1 MIFNSGSPLS
11 PKVYLE
17 IGNVEVNYFS
27 ISRFELDLCANSHDT
42 LTIYMNGI
50 PSKAITDYV
59 SAPVRFTLSSGAG
72 RSQEFVGYVLYVEPE
87 YDSSAPIVNQYI
99 FYTAKIVCFGASVA
113 MKSTKSRVWGS
124 TTIYKIAQEIAAQYK
139 FSLSVVRD
147 EFVIRNAVQANE
159 SDWEFLVRL
168 CETYGYSMSVH
179 GTHMRIWDPFLAIG
193 RRFSFE
199 RLVPPNT
206 YSGPTP
212 GSILSFKGTFGY
224 LTPDGESYKYR
235 VSSIDDAGS
244 IAMVSDPQI
253 GPVPS
258 WSGYGET
265 PQYTSTLVDSA
276 MSIGEGQK
284 LIEAERKKN
293 FAFNAHV
300 QISAGAGI
308 IPGGIVSVEGYE
320 ANFEGLWYVRDV
332 KHTIG
337 GTTYSTEM
345 MISRDYNTSGEFL
358 VPPTTLEGLAPEA
371 SFVDG
376 SWVASKQTVELYV

>member
-1 MIFNSGSPLS
+1 MILNSGSPLS
-11 PKVYLE
+11 PRVSLE

-27 ISRFELDLCANSHDT
+27 ITNYELDLRVNHHDVLT
-42 LTIYMNGI
+42 LHVSGI

-59 SAPVRFTLSSGAG
+59 GAPVRFGLSSGAG
-72 RSQEFVGYVLYVEPE
+72 RFQEFVGYVLYVEPE
-87 YDSSAPIVNQYI
+87 YDSSAPIVNQSM
-99 FYTAKIVCFGASVA
+99 FYTAKIVCFGASVS
-113 MKSTKSRVWGS
+113 MKSTKSRVWGA

-147 EFVIRNAVQANE
+147 DFIIRNAVQANE
-159 SDWEFLVRL
+159 SDWEFLGRL
-168 CETYGYSMSVH
+168 CETYGYSMTVH
-179 GTHMRIWDPFLAIG
+179 GTHMRIWDPFKAIG
-193 RRFSFE
+193 RRFSYE
-199 RLVPPNT
+199 RLVPPNA
-206 YSGPTP
+206 YSGATP

-235 VSSIDDAGS
+235 VSSIDDNGTIS
-244 IAMVSDPQI
+244 MVSDPLS

-276 MSIGEGQK
+276 MSVGEGQK
-284 LIEAERKKN
+284 LIEARRKKS

-300 QISAGAGI
+300 RISAGAGI

-320 ANFEGLWYVRDV
+320 ANFEGLWYVREV
-332 KHTIG
+332 RHSIG
-337 GTTYSTEM
+337 GSSYSTDLL
-345 MISRDYNTSGEFL
+345 ISRDYNTSGEFL
-358 VPPTTLEGLAPEA
+358 VPPTTLEDLSPEA
-371 SFVDG
+371 SYVDD